1 MQEVPEEVYPEGEE
15 PMIDDG
21 FRFDDSFYWED
32 PGLSLRDMG
41 LIKQLRTF
49 ENSIQEKLAELEKDA
64 VTNQGLIIQERAM
77 LEATQK
83 EIRRLQRLSF
93 DSQLRID

>member
-1 MQEVPEEVYPEGEE
+1 MSEEVYHKGET

-21 FRFDDSFYWED
+21 FRFDDSFYWEE
-32 PGLSLRDMG
+32 PGPSLRDMG

-49 ENSIQEKLAELEKDA
+49 ENSIQEKLVELEKDP
-64 VTNQGLIIQERAM
+64 VPNRELIVQERAT

-83 EIRRLQRLSF
+83 ELRRLEKKNF
-93 DSQLRID
+93 YDQLGEW